1 MAYTPE
7 LSLEASCTLRR
18 LAWSWKMPMTKAIE
32 KVFLD
37 IAHVYDRERIC
48 ALCRDITR
56 CKECAFQTKRIKEM
70 KTIICD
76 LCKEN
81 EGLTFPVQINCK
93 VGPIGKENHFDYADI
108 CLDPNQAKIE

>member
-1 MAYTPE
+1 
-7 LSLEASCTLRR
+7 
-18 LAWSWKMPMTKAIE
+18 
-32 KVFLD
+32 
-37 IAHVYDRERIC
+37 
-48 ALCRDITR
+48 
-56 CKECAFQTKRIKEM
+56 M

-108 CLDPNQAKIE
+108 CLECLIRVLKDFLREEPLDTGRRFLAVIRKAKEKEKLALIS